1 MKRPLIMIIVA
12 GFLLG
17 LVGAG
22 IYLYFSRN
30 TSASVISPGGEPT
43 PTIAP
48 TLVSWDDAAGFTM
61 QYPEGL
67 MVNKHDEDKVNYAHV
82 EFTDSAHPG
91 GLTVWVTDLP
101 KGVTDTVSWG
111 KKAATPSSAISFDTT
126 LGDQPAQKVL
136 IADTPKKVLVGTVW
150 DGVLWYIEANLADE
164 TYWQQVFD
172 TVTNSFAF
180 VPLAETPAGSDA
192 GSGAGSVT
200 TEQAFD
206 EEEVLE

>member
-1 MKRPLIMIIVA
+1 MKRPIVIILFA
-12 GFLLG
+12 GLLLG
-17 LVGAG
+17 LIGAG
-22 IYLYFSRN
+22 VYLYFSRN
-30 TSASVISPGGEPT
+30 TSTSLVSPGGEPT

-48 TLVSWDDAAGFTM
+48 VLASWDDAAGFTM

-67 MVNKHDEDKVNYAHV
+67 TVNKHDEDKVNYAHV
-82 EFTDSAHPG
+82 ELTDAAHPG

-126 LGDQPAQKVL
+126 LGDQPAQKIL
-136 IADTPKKVLVGTVW
+136 IADTPKKVMVGAVW
-150 DGVLWYIEANLADE
+150 DGVLWYIEANLTDE
-164 TYWQQVFD
+164 VYWQSVFD
-172 TVTNSFAF
+172 TVTNSFVF
-180 VPLAETPAGSDA
+180 KPLPETAAGNGA

-200 TEQAFD
+200 TEQVFD